1 MASKVGDADVLKLAG
16 AVFESPSRSGV
27 RYRLEQVIGQGAH
40 GIVYAAECLR
50 PDGSEP
56 VVVKILRPR
65 AVREL
70 AGLAETAIRKEVA
83 ALMRLSA
90 REPAT
95 PFVVKFLDTGM
106 CRVADARLELPWI
119 AVECVRGGLDGV
131 TLTARVDAAVA
142 RTGHA
147 FELAR
152 AAKAVRC
159 MTRGLAA
166 IHEVGVIHRD
176 VTPNNVLCSG
186 EGESE
191 LFKISDFGLARVTE
205 MSTFGDILLGTPGYS
220 APEQSFPEK
229 APVGPYTDVFGIACS
244 VYWLLTGDHFFEVQ
258 TVPETFVLV
267 QSAKRRPILDGY
279 SVAPELRARPEL
291 AAALDGVLARA
302 TRANPLERPS
312 SPLELADLLLPLLA
326 PGSEEAR

>member
-1 MASKVGDADVLKLAG
+1 MPSLVGDSDVLKLAG
-16 AVFESPSRSGV
+16 TVFESPSRSGV
-27 RYRLEQVIGQGAH
+27 SYRLEQVIGQGAH
-40 GIVYAAECLR
+40 GIVYAAACER
-50 PDGSEP
+50 ADGSEP

-65 AVREL
+65 ALREL
-70 AGLAETAIRKEVA
+70 AGLAETALKKEVA

-95 PFVVKFLDTGM
+95 PFVVRFLDTGS
-106 CRVADARLELPWI
+106 CRVEGARRELPWI
-119 AVECVRGGLDGV
+119 AVEYVRGGVDGV
-131 TLTARVDAAVA
+131 TLTARVDAAIE

-152 AAKAVRC
+152 AAKAVRAV
-159 MTRGLAA
+159 TLGLAA

-176 VTPNNVLCSG
+176 VTPNNVLCEG

-191 LFKISDFGLARVTE
+191 IFKISDFGLARVTE

-220 APEQSFPEK
+220 APEQSFPERVP
-229 APVGPYTDVFGIACS
+229 AGPYTDVFGAACC
-244 VYWLLTGDHFFEVQ
+244 VYWLLTGEHFFEVE
-258 TVPETFVLV
+258 TVPETFVLA

-291 AAALDGVLARA
+291 AAELDAVLALA

-312 SPLELADLLLPLLA
+312 TPQALAELLLPLLA
-326 PGSEEAR
+326 KR